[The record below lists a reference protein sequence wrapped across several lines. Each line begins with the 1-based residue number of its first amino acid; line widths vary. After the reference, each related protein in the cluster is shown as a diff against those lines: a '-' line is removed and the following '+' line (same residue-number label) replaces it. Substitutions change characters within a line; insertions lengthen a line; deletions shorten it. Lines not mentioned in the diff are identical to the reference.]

1 MRIHVTTTVVFA
13 VLVVGNATGFH
24 PSHGARSS
32 TCRRLPVPLHVVVRM
47 PTRTRAA
54 SLSRARRIR
63 CNTSLT
69 DHDDGVDDNSSSV
82 GVNADMLSGDEIDL
96 PTNVESIRGG
106 GGDGSGGGERGEV
119 VKASKREMMSF
130 AIPALGIFLTNP
142 LLSNID
148 NAFVGRTVGSDGL
161 AALSPATLCTDQVL
175 YLFSFL
181 ARATTGLVSRAY
193 ASPSG
198 DSGDVE
204 AAREAGSAPLTVSLL
219 CGLILSVLYS
229 VFTPQLLSSMNVNS
243 ALIPDASAY
252 IYWRGGIAWA
262 ALAQACCLQIMLA
275 TRDAV
280 TPLRIVATAAIL
292 NVVGDYLFCMWPLQ
306 WGCAGAAAA
315 TSIATLLSS
324 SLMLRAL
331 KIKQLLPKIRKPTT
345 GEVGA
350 LVEFMG
356 PLMMIT
362 ITRLLG
368 FVYMQKQAMALGDL
382 KSKSSTAVHCM
393 YIRRYR
399 KRDVSLHHLQR
410 IACMY
415 VCI

>member
-1 MRIHVTTTVVFA
+1 M
-13 VLVVGNATGFH
+13 
-24 PSHGARSS
+24 S
-32 TCRRLPVPLHVVVRM
+32 M

-54 SLSRARRIR
+54 PRSRARRIR
-63 CNTSLT
+63 CNTSVT
-69 DHDDGVDDNSSSV
+69 DHDDVVDDESSSV

-106 GGDGSGGGERGEV
+106 GGDGSEGGEREVV

-198 DSGDVE
+198 ESGDTE

-219 CGLILSVLYS
+219 CGLVLSVLYA
-229 VFTPQLLSSMNVNS
+229 VFTPHLLSSMKVNP

-280 TPLRIVATAAIL
+280 TPLRIVATAAVL
-292 NVVGDYLFCMWPLQ
+292 NVIGDYLFCMWPLH
-306 WGCAGAAAA
+306 WGCSGAAAA

-331 KIKQLLPKIRKPTT
+331 KIMKLLPKIRMPTT
-345 GEVGA
+345 KEVGA

-382 KSKSSTAVHCM
+382 KSKSSTNV
-393 YIRRYR
+393 YTR
-399 KRDVSLHHLQR
+399 
-410 IACMY
+410 
-415 VCI
+415 